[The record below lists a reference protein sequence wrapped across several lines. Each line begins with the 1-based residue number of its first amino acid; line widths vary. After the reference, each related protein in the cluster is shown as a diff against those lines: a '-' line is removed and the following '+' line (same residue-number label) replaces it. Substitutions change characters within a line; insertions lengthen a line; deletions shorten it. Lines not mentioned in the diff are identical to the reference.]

1 MRAQSASGENMQ
13 PIALFLALVFITLGL
28 SNTVP
33 LNGQTTVDGTSQ
45 RPVCLLLRYVYRG
58 KCPSLFSVSA
68 SEVSGTFLS
77 RYRVGYSMKNV
88 QIFIIVDL
96 RWLPASVKPKPTL
109 TNLTDRKIPK
119 PYHQRLLR

>member
-1 MRAQSASGENMQ
+1 MHHLANVPHLEIIYKYQTQTIPSPYVRAQSASGENMQ

-96 RWLPASVKPKPTL
+96 R
-109 TNLTDRKIPK
+109 
-119 PYHQRLLR
+119 